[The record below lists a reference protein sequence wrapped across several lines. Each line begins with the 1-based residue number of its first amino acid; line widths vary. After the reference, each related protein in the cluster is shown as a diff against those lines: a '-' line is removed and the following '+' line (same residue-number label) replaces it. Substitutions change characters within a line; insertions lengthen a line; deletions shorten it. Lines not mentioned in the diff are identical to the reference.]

1 MYLRRDIFEQTLLC
15 IVQLFLRNQ
24 EKKIATILVRRF
36 ETLCF
41 GAGT

>member
-1 MYLRRDIFEQTLLC
+1 MYLRRDIFEQTLPC
-15 IVQLFLRNQ
+15 IVQLFLRNK
-24 EKKIATILVRRF
+24 KKIATILVRRF